1 MKARG
6 ASGLLARVNR
16 FAVLS
21 AISFATNVATI
32 WALVQLGGASEELAV
47 GLSLAVIFVFN
58 FAMMRAWVYEGRS
71 FRMGARRQLL
81 ACAITSACFRVG
93 EWTAFALL
101 FRLIGLH
108 YLATFAL
115 VAVAS
120 FLIKFGV
127 YDRLVF
133 HGAQA
138 RDEEPPRQ

>member
-1 MKARG
+1 MTTRRQR
-6 ASGLLARVNR
+6 GLLARVNR
-16 FAVLS
+16 FAALS
-21 AISFATNVATI
+21 AISFATNIATI

-71 FRMGARRQLL
+71 FRMGAGRQLV

-101 FRLIGLH
+101 FRLLGLH

-120 FLIKFGV
+120 FVVKFGV

-133 HGAQA
+133 HHAHP
-138 RDEEPPRQ
+138 RPEEPPRP